1 MFQIYLQNL
10 ILISSWFG
18 IWGKSPVLT
27 LVCVLGG
34 IRGKLARKVRW
45 SRRKNDRRQ
54 KDRWATGK
62 KMEKE
67 EKGKNEIK

>member
-1 MFQIYLQNL
+1 
-10 ILISSWFG
+10 
-18 IWGKSPVLT
+18 

-67 EKGKNEIK
+67 EKGENEIK